1 MLILYWKR
9 VRVDSYFIG
18 WQNSNVIVK
27 LIVFA
32 IGSLGIIF
40 ISLKSASK
48 LRSYGFLRF
57 FAFESI
63 LALILFNV
71 GYWFCN
77 PFSVLQIISWLLL
90 IASVLTVSDGFYML
104 RKFGKPKGEIDNTAI
119 LVNRGIYK
127 YIRHPLYSSLLL
139 LSWGVF
145 LKDVSPV
152 SLTLALV
159 ASGFLVGMARV
170 EEKENIKKFGG
181 DYSLYIKTTKMFIP
195 FII

>member
-1 MLILYWKR
+1 MI
-9 VRVDSYFIG
+9 I
-18 WQNSNVIVK
+18 K

-40 ISLKSASK
+40 ISLKSAGK

-63 LALILFNV
+63 LALILFNAE
-71 GYWFCN
+71 YWFRN
-77 PFSVLQIISWLLL
+77 PFSILQIISWLLL
-90 IASVLTVSDGFYML
+90 INSVITVSCGFYML
-104 RKFGKPKGEIDNTAI
+104 RKLGKPQGEIDNTVV
-119 LVNRGIYK
+119 LVTRGIYK

-139 LSWGVF
+139 LSWGIF

-152 SLTLALV
+152 SLALALV

-170 EEKENIKKFGG
+170 EEKENVQKFGD
-181 DYSLYIKTTKMFIP
+181 DYSSYIKTTKMFIP